1 MSGRS
6 ADGSG
11 QTQPTQ
17 RIDVAMA
24 QFEEDP
30 PTQALPVHEIRASAA
45 QAVPPSYTAGGA
57 PGVPQPHKRKKWPI
71 VVAVI
76 AAIALIG
83 AVIGG
88 VVYSHKHS
96 EALARCRTAVSEFSD
111 ARKALLATSDDSPAI
126 QRFIRNV
133 LGVDDILDAVAK
145 AATAAEGTV
154 SDEGCATNATII
166 QLNLVADTLDSATD
180 SLRESTK
187 QIEQKA
193 QDEVD
198 DALGGEDLKQGASDA
213 LDEAGETTG
222 DAVDSAKSGLR
233 SALDRAGDVL
243 DDLRAHYDGSTVG
256 AYLTSV
262 LQKAVDAGQRLIDD
276 SGIKDSKVYKAAEV
290 TINEAIDAVNTWI
303 DTQAAKAD

>member
-1 MSGRS
+1 MSGRNT
-6 ADGSG
+6 DGDG
-11 QTQPTQ
+11 QLHPTQ
-17 RIDVAMA
+17 HIDIAME
-24 QFEEDP
+24 QFEEEP
-30 PTQALPVHEIRASAA
+30 ATQALPVDAIRASSAPPA
-45 QAVPPSYTAGGA
+45 PPSYAVDGA
-57 PGVPQPHKRKKWPI
+57 PAPQPPKRKTWPI
-71 VVAVI
+71 VVSVI
-76 AAIALIG
+76 AVIALIG

-88 VVYSHKHS
+88 IVYSHKHS

-154 SDEGCATNATII
+154 ADEGCATNATII
-166 QLNLVADTLDSATD
+166 QLNLVADTLTSATD

-193 QDEVD
+193 KDEVD
-198 DALGGEDLKQGASDA
+198 DALSGESLKQGASDA
-213 LDEAGETTG
+213 LGKAGEAAG
-222 DAVDSAKSGLR
+222 DAADSAKSGLQ

-243 DDLRAHYDGSTVG
+243 DDVREHYDGSAVG
-256 AYLTSV
+256 SYLTGA

-303 DTQAAKAD
+303 DTQASKAD

>member
-17 RIDVAMA
+17 RLDGAMA

-45 QAVPPSYTAGGA
+45 QAVPPSDTAGGA
-57 PGVPQPHKRKKWPI
+57 PGVPQPHTRKKWPI

-88 VVYSHKHS
+88 VVYSNKQS
-96 EALARCRTAVSEFSD
+96 EALALCRTAVSEFSD

-145 AATAAEGTV
+145 AATAAEGLRTIRRRSNGSSAMCSGWMTSSTRWRRPRPPPRAR
-154 SDEGCATNATII
+154 SDRRRGHGLGSGVRYER
-166 QLNLVADTLDSATD
+166 DDPP
-180 SLRESTK
+180 
-187 QIEQKA
+187 A
-193 QDEVD
+193 QPGRGHARQRHGFAARVH
-198 DALGGEDLKQGASDA
+198 
-213 LDEAGETTG
+213 EA
-222 DAVDSAKSGLR
+222 
-233 SALDRAGDVL
+233 DRAE
-243 DDLRAHYDGSTVG
+243 G
-256 AYLTSV
+256 A
-262 LQKAVDAGQRLIDD
+262 GR
-276 SGIKDSKVYKAAEV
+276 GG
-290 TINEAIDAVNTWI
+290 
-303 DTQAAKAD
+303 

>member
-45 QAVPPSYTAGGA
+45 QAVPPSYVAGGV

-145 AATAAEGTV
+145 ASTAAEGTV

-166 QLNLVADTLDSATD
+166 QLNLVANTLNSATD
-180 SLRESTK
+180 SLRDSTK
-187 QIEQKA
+187 QIKQKA
-193 QDEVD
+193 RT
-198 DALGGEDLKQGASDA
+198 KWMTCS
-213 LDEAGETTG
+213 
-222 DAVDSAKSGLR
+222 
-233 SALDRAGDVL
+233 
-243 DDLRAHYDGSTVG
+243 
-256 AYLTSV
+256 
-262 LQKAVDAGQRLIDD
+262 
-276 SGIKDSKVYKAAEV
+276 
-290 TINEAIDAVNTWI
+290 
-303 DTQAAKAD
+303 AAKTSNRVHPMHSMRRMRRPVTPWTARKADCGPRSTALVACLTICARTTMVRPLDLT

>member
-24 QFEEDP
+24 QFEENP

-45 QAVPPSYTAGGA
+45 QAVPPSYVAGGV

-145 AATAAEGTV
+145 AATAAEVTV

-193 QDEVD
+193 RDEVD

-243 DDLRAHYDGSTVG
+243 DDLRAHYDGSAVG
-256 AYLTSV
+256 SYLTGV

-276 SGIKDSKVYKAAEV
+276 SGIKDSKVYKAAEM